1 MRIFSILI
9 GVFVTLSCTNQ
20 DPTKTTGSSVSRDTT
35 SKVSTPNQV
44 PDSNKWKKDFLEFSK
59 AVISGDKNVV
69 KKFIDF
75 PIKNEGNE
83 IWLLADSKLVMEI
96 DPDKIKPFTEADYD
110 KYFSSIFAM
119 DLRKTLEKL
128 NNEQLFRT
136 HESTSPEIEVV
147 KDVKSITTATYDKA
161 NNKLTLV
168 LNNKGEEFETSIIYQ
183 FDVNPKQKLKFRQ
196 VRMAG

>member
-1 MRIFSILI
+1 MRIISILI
-9 GVFVTLSCTNQ
+9 CVFVSLSCTNQ
-20 DPTKTTGSSVSRDTT
+20 DQTKTKEASNNLN
-35 SKVSTPNQV
+35 KVSTANQI
-44 PDSNKWKKDFLEFSK
+44 PDSNNWNKEFLEFSK
-59 AVISGDKNVV
+59 AVISGDRSAV

-96 DPDKIKPFTEADYD
+96 DPDNIKPFTEADYD

-119 DLRKTLEKL
+119 DLRKTLEKM
-128 NNEQLFRT
+128 NTDQLFRT

-183 FDVNPKQKLKFRQ
+183 FDVNPEQKFKFRQ